1 MYVRSHIDHVSGD
14 RKYIYLDENKKKYI
28 KDKHKYYP
36 IKKYKGVY
44 SLQKKRGGAPSDKEE
59 GFIDVVLLVYNNDKD
74 TKDSIEEPTE
84 YTEYKAKI
92 DMNDIILDYEDKT
105 YKDIVKDKIIRIFN
119 KNYNKIKKIFDENYK
134 SDTNINPNIN
144 HFIIKKT
151 SEKVFEVYFKKY
163 TTPEE
168 FKIDNYKQY
177 YNIIYKRDNKI
188 DKYSN
193 TDSKIDE
200 FLTIFSMKDETPD
213 VIDSSLSYK
222 RIKNLDKEG
231 YSILYK
237 STLDK
242 LKQIFL

>member
-44 SLQKKRGGAPSDKEE
+44 SLQKKRGGAPNDKEE
-59 GFIDVVLLVYNNDKD
+59 GFIDVVLLVYNNGKD
-74 TKDSIEEPTE
+74 TKESIEDP
-84 YTEYKAKI
+84 TEYKAKI

-119 KNYNKIKKIFDENYK
+119 KNYNKIKENFDKNYK

-151 SEKVFEVYFKKY
+151 SGNVFEVHFKKY
-163 TTPEE
+163 TTLEE
-168 FKIDNYKQY
+168 FNIDNYKQY
-177 YNIIYKRDNKI
+177 YNIIYERNNKI
-188 DKYSN
+188 SKYHN
-193 TDSKIDE
+193 DDIDIDNYKI
-200 FLTIFSMKDETPD
+200 IFSINDNEIYTINYTKINKKYYDPP
-213 VIDSSLSYK
+213 
-222 RIKNLDKEG
+222 
-231 YSILYK
+231 LYK
-237 STLDK
+237 SLIDLFTALF
-242 LKQIFL
+242 LKK

>member
-44 SLQKKRGGAPSDKEE
+44 SLQKKRGGAPNDKEE
-59 GFIDVVLLVYNNDKD
+59 GFIDVVLHVYNKV
-74 TKDSIEEPTE
+74 DSIEDPTE

-119 KNYNKIKKIFDENYK
+119 KSYKKIKEIF
-134 SDTNINPNIN
+134 SDKYSTDKNIN
-144 HFIIKKT
+144 HFIIKEKP
-151 SEKVFEVYFKKY
+151 SQKVFEVHFKKY
-163 TTPEE
+163 TKTEE

-188 DKYSN
+188 DKDSYPK
-193 TDSKIDE
+193 TESKIDE
-200 FLTIFSMKDETPD
+200 FLTIFSMTDETTAEKQSTPK
-213 VIDSSLSYK
+213 YEQ
-222 RIKNLDKEG
+222 IKNLDKEG

-242 LKQIFL
+242 LKQIF

>member
-44 SLQKKRGGAPSDKEE
+44 SLQKKRGGAPNDKEE
-59 GFIDVVLLVYNNDKD
+59 GFIDVVLHVYNNGKD
-74 TKDSIEEPTE
+74 TKESIEDPTE

-119 KNYNKIKKIFDENYK
+119 KSYKKIKNIFDENYSTDK
-134 SDTNINPNIN
+134 NIN
-144 HFIIKKT
+144 HFIIKKKP
-151 SEKVFEVYFKKY
+151 SEKVFEVHFKKY
-163 TTPEE
+163 TKSEE
-168 FKIDNYKQY
+168 FNIKVFKDNY

-188 DKYSN
+188 DKDSYSN
-193 TDSKIDE
+193 TNSKIDE
-200 FLTIFSMKDETPD
+200 FLTIFSMTDETTTK
-213 VIDSSLSYK
+213 IESTSLYK
-222 RIKNLDKEG
+222 KIQNLDKEG

>member
-44 SLQKKRGGAPSDKEE
+44 SLQKKRGGAPNDKEE
-59 GFIDVVLLVYNNDKD
+59 GFIDVVLHVYNNDKD
-74 TKDSIEEPTE
+74 ITDSIEEP
-84 YTEYKAKI
+84 TEYKAKI

-105 YKDIVKDKIIRIFN
+105 YKDIVKEKIIRIFN
-119 KNYNKIKKIFDENYK
+119 KSYKKIKDIFDKNYK

-151 SEKVFEVYFKKY
+151 SEKVFEVHFKKY
-163 TTPEE
+163 TTPDV
-168 FKIDNYKQY
+168 FDIDGFIDKY

-188 DKYSN
+188 DKDSN
-193 TDSKIDE
+193 ADSKIDE
-200 FLTIFSMKDETPD
+200 FLTIFSMTDETR
-213 VIDSSLSYK
+213 VEIDSSAYK
-222 RIKNLDKEG
+222 KIKNLDKEG